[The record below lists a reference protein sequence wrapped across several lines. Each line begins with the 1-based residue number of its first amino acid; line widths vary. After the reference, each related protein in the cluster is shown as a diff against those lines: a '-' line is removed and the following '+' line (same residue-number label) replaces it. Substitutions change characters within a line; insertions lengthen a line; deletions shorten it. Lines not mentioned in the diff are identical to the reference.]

1 MLKICG
7 MKFPENI
14 REIEQVRPDWMGFIF
29 YPRSPRFIADLSPLD
44 MPESVNTVGVF
55 VNESIAFVREKVQQ
69 YNLSAVQ
76 LHGHE
81 SPEYCADLSGLDIPV
96 WKAFGVDDEFDF
108 QVCLAYSPY
117 CKYFLFDTKS
127 QQFGGSGKVFSWEK
141 LSDYHGDTPFFL
153 SGGISPANMSFLPS
167 FSHPRLAGIDV
178 NSGFEDY
185 PGFKNFS
192 KLNLLKSEIFS

>member
-1 MLKICG
+1 

-14 REIEQVRPDWMGFIF
+14 REVAQVRPDWMGFIF
-29 YPRSPRFIADLSPLD
+29 YPRSPRFIADLSPVD

-69 YNLSAVQ
+69 YNLAAVQ

-81 SPEYCADLSGLDIPV
+81 SPDYCAELSGLDIPV

-141 LSDYHGDTPFFL
+141 LRDYHGDIPFF
-153 SGGISPANMSFLPS
+153 
-167 FSHPRLAGIDV
+167 
-178 NSGFEDY
+178 
-185 PGFKNFS
+185 
-192 KLNLLKSEIFS
+192 